1 MDRSKRSEKEAF
13 WRLILA
19 EQRASGLSARAF
31 CKREGISESMFYG
44 WRGKIAA
51 RDSNPA
57 SEISKPPQL
66 IPVAVA
72 DSAQV
77 SSLPANSQR
86 ESASHQVEI
95 QTPGGFMLRVSDSI
109 SSNCLGSLLS
119 VVAHVDRDQRLELGA
134 ERC

>member
-1 MDRSKRSEKEAF
+1 MDSTKRSEKEGF
-13 WRLILA
+13 WRLIIS
-19 EQRASGLSARAF
+19 EQQASGVSARAF

-44 WRGKIAA
+44 WRSKIAA

-77 SSLPANSQR
+77 SSLPASCER

-109 SSNCLGSLLS
+109 ASNCLGRLLG

-134 ERC
+134 AQC